1 MLHVHRTPAGS
12 IVRDDPKAIAAIRDE
27 IVHEFLSLPGLKL
40 TFHQARRL
48 WSLSPE
54 RCMSVLEG
62 LVRDR
67 VLELTSDGGYR
78 RAIASTRRSA

>member
-1 MLHVHRTPAGS
+1 MLHVRRTPAGS
-12 IVRDDPKAIAAIRDE
+12 IVRDDMKAIAAVRDE
-27 IVHEFLSLPGLKL
+27 IVHEFLAQPGLKL

-48 WSLSPE
+48 WNLTPD

-67 VLELTSDGGYR
+67 VVEITSDGGYR
-78 RAIASTRRSA
+78 RAVASTRQTA